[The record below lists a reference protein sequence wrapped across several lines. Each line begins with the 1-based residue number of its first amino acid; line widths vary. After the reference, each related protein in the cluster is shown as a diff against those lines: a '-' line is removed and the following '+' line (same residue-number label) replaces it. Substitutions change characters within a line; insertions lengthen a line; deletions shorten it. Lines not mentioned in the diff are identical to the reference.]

1 MDNQKQNL
9 KVTADTAE
17 AENDNNAATELGKFK
32 DVKAL
37 MQAYA
42 NLEAEFTRRSQR
54 LKELENANKEQP
66 LPAEDAVNQGAP
78 SQGQEVLTSDDLL
91 AAALN
96 SDEVKNAIISAYLEN
111 AAKNKGVQFI
121 TGGVNIPAEKRVP
134 KTVREAGALAQQ
146 FLNKRE
152 N

>member
-1 MDNQKQNL
+1 M
-9 KVTADTAE
+9 E
-17 AENDNNAATELGKFK
+17 
-32 DVKAL
+32 
-37 MQAYA
+37 AYA

-54 LKELENANKEQP
+54 LKELENAKKEQ
-66 LPAEDAVNQGAP
+66 DAPVDNAANADTP
-78 SQGQEVLTSDDLL
+78 SQGQEVSTSDDLL

-121 TGGVNIPAEKRVP
+121 TSGVNIPAERRVP
-134 KTVREAGALAQQ
+134 KTVKEAGALAQQ